1 MAFKLAL
8 DKPPPPTP
16 AGRRLRRLIVL
27 IAVVV
32 VVVEA
37 VNLQFA
43 TEATFALITRTI
55 WALLRVIGFLVLL
68 RAVRFGRASARP
80 FGLILAVTTVFAV
93 ARLASP
99 RAGDLLPAW
108 PVIAGFAVLAVLCGL
123 LVWLLYRSPEV
134 DAHLSARPVRRHV
147 PAWVLT
153 ARVATLT
160 YSALLIVPFVVAV
173 GTSVSAERRQ
183 PVPVAMVLLGFWLA
197 MVIGIGYTAPLGTYF
212 LLRGQTWAR
221 WLVGTTSVLVLVA
234 GPALCLLLLGADGL
248 IRDGV
253 PLAVTAVLGLWA
265 LHRSRGQP
273 TWIAPDGPAVR
284 PHSGTARAAPG
295 PGR

>member
-1 MAFKLAL
+1 MPGRMAFRIAL
-8 DKPPPPTP
+8 DKPPPSTP
-16 AGRRLRRLIVL
+16 ASRRLRRLIVL
-27 IAVVV
+27 IAVTV

-43 TEATFALITRTI
+43 TEAGFPLAVRTV
-55 WALLRVIGFLVLL
+55 WALLRVLGFLVLL

-99 RAGDLLPAW
+99 RSGDLLPSW
-108 PVIAGFAVLAVLCGL
+108 PVIVSFAVLAVLCGV
-123 LVWLLYRSPEV
+123 LVWSLYRAPAV
-134 DAHLSARPVRRHV
+134 DAHLSTRPIRRHV

-153 ARVATLT
+153 ARIATLT

-173 GTSVSAERRQ
+173 GTSVTADRRQ
-183 PVPVAMVLLGFWLA
+183 PVPLTIVLLGFWLA
-197 MVIGIGYTAPLGTYF
+197 LVIGLGYTAPLGTYF
-212 LLRGQTWAR
+212 LLRGQRWAR
-221 WLVGTTSVLVLVA
+221 WLVGTTSVVVLVI
-234 GPALCLLLLGADGL
+234 GPALCLLLLGLDGL

-265 LHRSRGQP
+265 LNRSRGQP
-273 TWIAPDGPAVR
+273 TWIAAATP
-284 PHSGTARAAPG
+284 AAPTT
-295 PGR
+295 PADASTR